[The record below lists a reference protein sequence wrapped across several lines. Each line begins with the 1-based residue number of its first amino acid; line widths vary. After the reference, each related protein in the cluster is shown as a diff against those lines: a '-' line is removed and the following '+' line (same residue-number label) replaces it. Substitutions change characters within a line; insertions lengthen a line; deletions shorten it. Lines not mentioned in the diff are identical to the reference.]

1 MSQIPVTDRKGLPP
15 YIFHVHIPTRKL
27 GFLKRKVKY
36 IEIESNIFYLKKNF
50 FVTLKSVKNQIGIQK
65 NCRTKDLDT

>member
-1 MSQIPVTDRKGLPP
+1 MSQIPVTDRKGVPP
-15 YIFHVHIPTRKL
+15 YLLHLHFPKRKL

-50 FVTLKSVKNQIGIQK
+50 FFTKKFVKDPISN
-65 NCRTKDLDT
+65 